1 MPSPV
6 SIIILGSTG
15 SIGRQALEV
24 VSAHPDRFRVIG
36 LAAQRNLDLL
46 AEQCQ
51 AFRPL
56 LVTVGDAELAPALRR
71 QLPPETSLL
80 AGEQGLCELAAQ
92 PQADLVLGAI
102 AGLAGLL
109 PVLAAIRAGKRVA
122 IANKEP
128 LVTAGELLTREAA
141 RCGATLLP
149 VDSEHS
155 ALFQLL
161 AGWPRATVQR
171 LLLTG
176 SGGPFRTAP
185 ADLSSVT
192 PAQALAHPT
201 WKMGPKVTIDSATL
215 MNKGLE
221 IIEAHW
227 LFNLPIARIEVVIH
241 PQSIIHSMVEFIDGA
256 LLAHLAYPDMRIP
269 IQYALGYPERLGPA
283 WSRIDLLKVGE
294 LTFLPPDLARFPCLR
309 LAREAGLAGGTAPA
323 VMNAANEVAV
333 ARFLAGELK
342 FDRIPHLVEQA
353 LGEHT
358 IVRQPELS
366 DILEAD
372 RQTRLQLKV

>member
-46 AEQCQ
+46 AQQCH

-56 LVTVGDAELAPALRR
+56 LVTIGDAALAPALRR

-128 LVTAGELLTREAA
+128 LVTAGELLTSEAA

-227 LFNLPIARIEVVIH
+227 LFNLPIERIEVVIH

-283 WSRIDLLKVGE
+283 WSRVDLLKVGE

-358 IVRQPELS
+358 IVQHPELS